1 MGAGFGN
8 RESPSAAECRQDGAS
23 TQVVRLPL
31 SGEEEKNQA
40 QLLRPERIQKIE
52 KDKK

>member
-23 TQVVRLPL
+23 TQVVHLPL
-31 SGEEEKNQA
+31 SGEEEKTK
-40 QLLRPERIQKIE
+40 RSY
-52 KDKK
+52 